1 MTASV
6 NDQAHYSPPWAGV
19 SIIGIAGSSGSGK
32 STLSHAIISQMNL
45 PWVCILSM
53 DSFYKSLD
61 AEGSR
66 KAFLNEYDFDSPDAI
81 DFDLLVEI
89 LRDLKAGKRAEI
101 PIYSFSKHAREKETT
116 SIYSPHVLILEGIFA
131 LYDPRVLE
139 LLDMKVWLLLGFGG
153 TAEYMV
159 TDFPQ
164 VFCRADGDTCLSR
177 RILRDVAER
186 GRDIEGVIKQWFGFV
201 KPNFQRYVEPQEE
214 IADIIVPR
222 GVENRVA
229 INMVVQYIQRTLKEK
244 SIAHIMALKKLGLGV
259 EDEPLSKSVLLLDQ
273 TPQFKGMNTIIQDVG
288 TPAEEFVF
296 YFDRIATLLVEHAM
310 NNIFFTEKTVETPL
324 GNKYQ
329 GLVATGEVSAVVV
342 LRAGGALE
350 TGLKRVIP
358 DCKTGR
364 LLIQSNIRTGE
375 PELHFLKLPDN
386 INKHDSVLLLD
397 PQMSSGGAALM
408 SVQILVDHGVPQE
421 KIVFVTYT
429 AGKMGLNRLTKVFPE
444 VRVVVCTII
453 QDFEERWIEKRY
465 FGC

>member
-1 MTASV
+1 MAVSV
-6 NDQAHYSPPWAGV
+6 KEQAHYSPPWAG
-19 SIIGIAGSSGSGK
+19 
-32 STLSHAIISQMNL
+32 
-45 PWVCILSM
+45 

-61 AEGSR
+61 EEGSR

-81 DFDLLVEI
+81 DFDVLVDI
-89 LRDLKAGKRAEI
+89 LRDLKAG
-101 PIYSFSKHAREKETT
+101 
-116 SIYSPHVLILEGIFA
+116 
-131 LYDPRVLE
+131 
-139 LLDMKVWLLLGFGG
+139 
-153 TAEYMV
+153 
-159 TDFPQ
+159 
-164 VFCRADGDTCLSR
+164 
-177 RILRDVAER
+177 DVAER

-201 KPNFQRYVEPQEE
+201 KPNFQRYVEPQGE

-244 SIAHIMALKKLGLGV
+244 SIAHIMALKKLGLGA
-259 EDEPLSKSVLLLDQ
+259 EDEPLSESVLLLEQ
-273 TPQFKGMNTIIQDVG
+273 TPQFKGMNTIIQDVA

-310 NNIFFTEKTVETPL
+310 NNIFFTEKTVETPM

-329 GLVATGEVSAVVV
+329 GLIATGEVSAVVV

-375 PELHFLKLPDN
+375 PELHFLSLPDN
-386 INKHDSVLLLD
+386 IDKHDSVLLLD
-397 PQMSSGGAALM
+397 PQLSSGGAALM

-429 AGKMGLNRLTKVFPE
+429 SGKMGLNRLTKVFPK
-444 VRVVVCTII
+444 VRIVVCTII
-453 QDFEERWIEKRY
+453 QDFEERWIEKSMYWLKDQPPIRSK
-465 FGC
+465 